1 MVGLQG
7 RGFAQNGMEIID
19 DTSAHT
25 GLNYYLIVPREDTV
39 ISVCTGE
46 DAQGN
51 AVDFKTVNNWDG
63 TVTSTDLLAVQAT
76 HKITAITLTSGSIQ
90 CF

>member
-1 MVGLQG
+1 MIGLQG
-7 RGFAQNGMEIID
+7 RLSAENGMKIID

-25 GLNYYLIVPREDTV
+25 GLNYYLIVPREGTV
-39 ISVCTGE
+39 ISVCTGV
-46 DAQGN
+46 DGNGN

-63 TVTSTDLLAVQAT
+63 TVTITDLLAVQVG
-76 HKITAITLTSGSIQ
+76 HVITAITLTSGSIQ

>member
-1 MVGLQG
+1 MLGPQSRLTG
-7 RGFAQNGMEIID
+7 GNGMFIID
-19 DTSAHT
+19 DASAHT
-25 GLNYYLIVPREDTV
+25 GLNYYLLVPREDTV
-39 ISVCTGE
+39 ISVCTGV

-51 AVDFKTVNNWDG
+51 AIDFKTVNNWDG
-63 TVTSTDLLAVQAT
+63 TVSTSDLLAVANT